1 MKSVNKRIPASGTT
15 GITTDSLSVNLNLS
29 ITDVNFFIALNHM
42 NSANLEI
49 TLFAPNGD
57 SVKVFDNNTSSGNS
71 DNIVTVF
78 DDNADSSLISGR
90 YATFSNNIKPANNM
104 LAVFRSD
111 NCQGK
116 WSIRI
121 NDQAGTDTGRV
132 YAWGVQINN
141 QPLREKNLNLT
152 GLIQGFFNSS
162 TGFMVPDTIKVTL
175 RNSVFPYTKIDSAKT
190 ILNNTGD
197 ASLSFKSP
205 SLQNNVDYFIQVNHR
220 NSIETWSATTQKFNF
235 FEINYNFRSLLSNA
249 FGNNMIFLAGSPS
262 RFGFFNGD
270 VDQDGTI
277 DAADVSETDNDASN
291 SLSGY
296 VRTDVT
302 GDNFV
307 DASDVS
313 LVNNNAFDGVS
324 SVTP

>member
-1 MKSVNKRIPASGTT
+1 M
-15 GITTDSLSVNLNLS
+15 
-29 ITDVNFFIALNHM
+29 
-42 NSANLEI
+42 
-49 TLFAPNGD
+49 
-57 SVKVFDNNTSSGNS
+57 
-71 DNIVTVF
+71 
-78 DDNADSSLISGR
+78 
-90 YATFSNNIKPANNM
+90 
-104 LAVFRSD
+104 
-111 NCQGK
+111 
-116 WSIRI
+116 
-121 NDQAGTDTGRV
+121 
-132 YAWGVQINN
+132 
-141 QPLREKNLNLT
+141 
-152 GLIQGFFNSS
+152 
-162 TGFMVPDTIKVTL
+162 
-175 RNSVFPYTKIDSAKT
+175 
-190 ILNNTGD
+190 
-197 ASLSFKSP
+197 SFKSP